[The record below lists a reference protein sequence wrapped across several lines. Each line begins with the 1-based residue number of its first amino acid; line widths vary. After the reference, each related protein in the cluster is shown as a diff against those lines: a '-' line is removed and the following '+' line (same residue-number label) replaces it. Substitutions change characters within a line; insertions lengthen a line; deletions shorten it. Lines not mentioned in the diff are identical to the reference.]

1 VIDLH
6 CHVLPGIDDGPG
18 SAEESLALALA
29 AGTAGVDTL
38 VATSHVSWRYRNDAA
53 TIGSLTAD
61 VNAQLSGSPPEGGAG
76 VRVLPGAEVAASVVM
91 DLDPE
96 ELQRLGLGGGRW
108 LLLEPPLASSAAG
121 LEIVVAELERRGHG
135 IVLAHP
141 ERCPAFHRDTRL
153 LESLIEGGALT
164 SITAG
169 SLTGRF
175 GATVR
180 KFAYALLKA
189 GAVHNVA
196 SDFHDLSGRPPGMSA
211 ALESAGLSALSDW
224 LTCEVPLAILEDRE
238 LPHKPPIAVPV
249 PTPSR
254 RGLWA
259 RARSLRRAL

>member
-18 SAEESLALALA
+18 DAEDSLALALA
-29 AGTAGVDTL
+29 AHEAGVETL
-38 VATSHVSWRYRNDAA
+38 VATSHVSWHYRNDAA
-53 TIGSLTAD
+53 TIATLTAEL
-61 VNAQLSGSPPEGGAG
+61 NARLSASGAGGGAH

-96 ELQRLGLGGGRW
+96 ELRRLGLGGGRW
-108 LLLEPPLASSAAG
+108 LLLEPPLASSASG
-121 LEIVVAELERRGHG
+121 LDIVVAELQRRGHG
-135 IVLAHP
+135 VLLAHP
-141 ERCPAFHRDTRL
+141 ERCPAFHRDTHL
-153 LESLIEGGALT
+153 LEALIEGGALT

-180 KFAYALLKA
+180 RFTQALLKA

-196 SDFHDLSGRPPGMSA
+196 SDFHDLKGRPPGMSA
-211 ALESAGLSALSDW
+211 ALESAGLSALSEW
-224 LTCEVPLAILEDRE
+224 MTCEVPLAILEDRE
-238 LPHKPPIAVPV
+238 LPPRPAFSVPAAPPE
-249 PTPSR
+249 R

-259 RARSLRRAL
+259 RARGLRRAW

>member
-6 CHVLPGIDDGPG
+6 CHVLPGIDDGPER
-18 SAEESLALALA
+18 SEESLALARA
-29 AGTAGVDTL
+29 SGAAGVDTL
-38 VATSHVSWRYRNDAA
+38 VATSHVSWHYRNDAA
-53 TIGSLTAD
+53 TLASLTAD
-61 VNAQLSGSPPEGGAG
+61 LNARLSGSDAEGGVA
-76 VRVLPGAEVAASVVM
+76 VKVLPGAEVAASMVM
-91 DLDPE
+91 DLDTE
-96 ELQRLGLGGGRW
+96 ELRRLGLGGGRW

-121 LEIVVAELERRGHG
+121 LEIVVAELQRRGHG

-175 GATVR
+175 GGTVR
-180 KFAYALLKA
+180 RFTHALLKA

-196 SDFHDLSGRPPGMSA
+196 SDFHDLTGRPPGMSA
-211 ALESAGLSALSDW
+211 ALESAGLAALSDW
-224 LTCEVPLAILEDRE
+224 LTHEVPLAILEDRE
-238 LPHKPPIAVPV
+238 LPHKPSFAVPV
-249 PTPSR
+249 PAPER

>member
-6 CHVLPGIDDGPG
+6 CHVLPGIDDGPAR
-18 SAEESLALALA
+18 SEESLALAHA
-29 AGTAGVDTL
+29 AGAAGVDTL
-38 VATSHVSWRYRNDAA
+38 VATSHVSWSYRNDAD
-53 TIGSLTAD
+53 TLGSLTAD
-61 VNAQLSGSPPEGGAG
+61 LNARLSHAEGGGA
-76 VRVLPGAEVAASVVM
+76 VRVLPGAEVAASIVM
-91 DLDPE
+91 DLDPQ
-96 ELQRLGLGGGRW
+96 ELRRLGLGGGRW

-121 LEIVVAELERRGHG
+121 LEIVVAELQQRGHG

-180 KFAYALLKA
+180 RFTHALLKA

-196 SDFHDLSGRPPGMSA
+196 SDFHDLAGRPPGMSA
-211 ALESAGLSALSDW
+211 ALESAGLSSLGDW
-224 LTCEVPLAILEDRE
+224 LTHEVPLAILEDRE
-238 LPHKPPIAVPV
+238 LPHKPAVSAPS
-249 PTPSR
+249 PTGER